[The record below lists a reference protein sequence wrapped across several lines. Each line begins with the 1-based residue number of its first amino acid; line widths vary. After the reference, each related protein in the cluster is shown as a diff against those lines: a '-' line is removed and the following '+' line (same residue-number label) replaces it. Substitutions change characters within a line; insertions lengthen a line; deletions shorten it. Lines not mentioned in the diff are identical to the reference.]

1 MALGLPRGTWLLFM
15 TGPRLF
21 LLWHYTCSYL
31 FGAISM
37 ATATLIRYLI
47 NRDTSVFI
55 IKTATFGGL
64 AYAVLV
70 SSALCYG
77 LITYCNKHV
86 SSLVV
91 TASWPLQV
99 SLRVPSW
106 LLVPSHR
113 LPRCL

>member
-1 MALGLPRGTWLLFM
+1 VA
-15 TGPRLF
+15 F
-21 LLWHYTCSYL
+21 LVHWRFFSLARPSYSYL
-31 FGAISM
+31 FGAICM
-37 ATATLIRYLI
+37 ALATLIRYLI
-47 NRDTSVFI
+47 NEDTSVFI

-99 SLRVPSW
+99 GCVPS
-106 LLVPSHR
+106 
-113 LPRCL
+113 